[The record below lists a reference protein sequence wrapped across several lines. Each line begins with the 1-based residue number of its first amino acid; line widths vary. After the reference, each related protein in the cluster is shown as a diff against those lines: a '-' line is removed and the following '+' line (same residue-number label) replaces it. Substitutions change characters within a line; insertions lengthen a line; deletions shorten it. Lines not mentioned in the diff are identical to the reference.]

1 MKQNQQGRLSQ
12 VQFIKVIIV
21 SMIVI
26 LISST
31 MIMANINEDPNCL
44 DKDLQPNQYLELRA
58 VSVNDIEGQK
68 EQVEGQEKQVKQVIM
83 ELWGNNIKF
92 KRI

>member
-1 MKQNQQGRLSQ
+1 MKQNQQEHLSQ
-12 VQFIKVIIV
+12 VQFIKVVIT
-21 SMIVI
+21 SMIFI

-31 MIMANINEDPNCL
+31 IIMANINEDPNCL

-58 VSVNDIEGQK
+58 VSVNDVEGQK